1 MRLVADC
8 RPLRLSAL
16 SMYRSKCL
24 LTSAKRSLHA
34 SARVRGA
41 AASKIADAVL
51 PQGIPYKDLTIGVPR
66 ERMDAENRVAVTP
79 AGVATL
85 LKKGFAGVIVEP
97 GAGALA
103 QFPDDAYVAAGAKI
117 GDNALKE
124 DIVLKLRP
132 PSVDQASEFTP
143 EQTLISFLYPA
154 VNKDVVE
161 ALRKSGTTSFAMD
174 AIPRISRAQVFD
186 ALSSM
191 ANTAGYRAIL
201 EAGNEFGRFFT
212 GQVTA
217 AGKIPPAKVLVG
229 CQSEG

>member
-1 MRLVADC
+1 
-8 RPLRLSAL
+8 
-16 SMYRSKCL
+16 
-24 LTSAKRSLHA
+24 
-34 SARVRGA
+34 
-41 AASKIADAVL
+41 
-51 PQGIPYKDLTIGVPR
+51 
-66 ERMDAENRVAVTP
+66 MDAENRVAVTP

-85 LKKGFAGVIVEP
+85 LKKGFSSVSVEA

-117 GDNALKE
+117 VDSATQS

-132 PSVDQASEFTP
+132 PTIEQASAFKAD
-143 EQTLISFLYPA
+143 QTLISFLYPA
-154 VNKDVVE
+154 INKDLVD
-161 ALRKSGTTSFAMD
+161 ALRKTGATSFAMD

-191 ANTAGYRAIL
+191 ANSAGYRAIL

-217 AGKIPPAKVLVG
+217 AGKIPPAKVLVRVMV
-229 CQSEG
+229 CMADARLLVVV